1 MRVCRDLTQRTC
13 QSCPMRSDGMF
24 CNLSAETLKDLTA
37 VKQSFAY
44 PPGAFLFFENEA
56 NRGIYLLC
64 SGQVKLSIS
73 STAGRTLI
81 LKISNPGDVIGL
93 ASTLDGTPYEATA
106 EVLQSSSIS
115 FLRKEDFLRLCSTH
129 PDFNGSVI
137 RQMNRQYA
145 AACEQL
151 RTVGLCSSAPQKMAR
166 LLLNWSANG
175 RATEEGLKV
184 NVSLTH
190 EQMAE
195 CVGSTRETVTR
206 TLNDFKHKGLI
217 LLKGATFLIP
227 DRTALEAISGTL

>member
-1 MRVCRDLTQRTC
+1 MKACRDLNDRNC
-13 QSCPMRSDGMF
+13 QSCPVRREGLF
-24 CNLSAETLKDLTA
+24 CDLSAETLNDLTA

-44 PPGAFLFFENEA
+44 PPGAFLFFEDEA
-56 NRGIYLLC
+56 NRGIFILC

-93 ASTLDGTPYEATA
+93 ASTLDGSPYELTA
-106 EVLQSSSIS
+106 EVLQSASIS
-115 FLRKEDFLRLCSTH
+115 FLRKDDFQRLCATRA
-129 PDFNGSVI
+129 DFNQAVI
-137 RQMNRQYA
+137 RQMNRQYS

-151 RTVGLCSSAPQKMAR
+151 RTIGLCSSAPQKMAR

-175 RATEEGLKV
+175 RTTEEGIKI
-184 NVSLTH
+184 NVPLTH

-206 TLNDFKHKGLI
+206 TLSEFKHKGLI
-217 LLKGATFLIP
+217 FLIGATVLIP
-227 DRTALEAISGTL
+227 NRAALEAVSGVS

>member
-1 MRVCRDLTQRTC
+1 MRVCRDLTQRNC
-13 QSCPMRSDGMF
+13 QSCPVRSEGMF

-44 PPGAFLFFENEA
+44 PPGAFLFFENES
-56 NRGIYLLC
+56 NRGIYILC

-73 STAGRTLI
+73 STTGRTLI

-93 ASTLDGTPYEATA
+93 ASTLDGTPYEATG
-106 EVLQSSSIS
+106 EVLQSSNIS
-115 FLRKEDFLRLCSTH
+115 FLRKEDFLRLCNTH
-129 PDFNGSVI
+129 ADFNRSVI
-137 RQMNRQYA
+137 RQMNRQYS

-151 RTVGLCSSAPQKMAR
+151 RTIGLCSSAPQKMAR

-175 RATEEGLKV
+175 RATEEGVRV
-184 NVSLTH
+184 NLPLTH

-206 TLNDFKHKGLI
+206 TLSDFKHKGLI
-217 LLKGATFLIP
+217 LLKGATVLIP
-227 DRTALEAISGTL
+227 NRAALELISGNL